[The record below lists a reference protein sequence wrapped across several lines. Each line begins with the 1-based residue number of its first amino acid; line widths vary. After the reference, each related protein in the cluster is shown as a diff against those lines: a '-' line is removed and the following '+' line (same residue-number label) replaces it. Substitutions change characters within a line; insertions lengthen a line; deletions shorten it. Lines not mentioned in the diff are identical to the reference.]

1 MPEKFNM
8 RLNSLNN
15 SLFAANPNNDET
27 IGSGADKLSRNKI
40 IASGRACAA
49 EYLGQRISRGTGS
62 YVSKLSEFG
71 GSYAALS
78 KAHSEQ
84 KMLFCAARAYA
95 AVGAMPPQN
104 IEQVR
109 NDASLYKDPIF
120 LRTLARIDMEVV
132 SPMLYD
138 VFTDLGGNM
147 LNMSSIPLGSTKE
160 IVIQS
165 NDIFLWEDTA
175 FGSSHST
182 TKNYLYPDT
191 VTMNPRP
198 FTSNGTI
205 KWYQMVALDGGM
217 DAGWYYAA
225 LIRGMWSKIM
235 AMYSGALTDAATIA
249 QYVPSYL
256 VFNSYSSANWAAAT
270 QAVAVANGVRREN
283 LMAFGEYGAL
293 QAVLPSGT
301 PSDAALTYQLGEEWM
316 KNGFVSMVGR
326 VPLYEVLPA
335 LVPGSIN
342 TTGTTVGLGDNIY
355 ITARVGDSL
364 APVYVAMVDGWPV
377 TIEYTASQTANF
389 VIDINMTTLMDV
401 KPIFAGRTGII
412 SNVAL

>member
-1 MPEKFNM
+1 MEKFNM
-8 RLNSLNN
+8 RLNSMDTN
-15 SLFAANPNNDET
+15 LFAYKADGDEK
-27 IGSGADKLSRNKI
+27 IGSGANQLSRNKI
-40 IASGRACAA
+40 IASGRACTA
-49 EYLGQRISRGTGS
+49 EYLGTRISRGTGS
-62 YVSKLSEFG
+62 FKSRIAEFG
-71 GSYAALS
+71 GSYEALS

-84 KMLFCAARAYA
+84 KMLYCAARAYA
-95 AVGAMPPQN
+95 AVGAEPPQN
-104 IEQVR
+104 IEQVK
-109 NDASLYKDPIF
+109 NDTSLYKDPTF

-132 SPMLYD
+132 TPMLYD
-138 VFTDLGGNM
+138 VFSDLGGSM
-147 LNMSSIPLGSTKE
+147 LNMSTVRLGETKE

-175 FGSSHST
+175 LGSAHST
-182 TKNYLYPDT
+182 TKNYLYSDT

-205 KWYQMVALDGGM
+205 KWYQMVAADGGM
-217 DAGWYYAA
+217 DAGWYYTA

-235 AMYSGALTDAATIA
+235 AMYTGALTDAATLA
-249 QYVPSYL
+249 RYVPSYL
-256 VFNSYSSANWAAAT
+256 TFNSYSSQNWAAAT
-270 QAVAVANGVRREN
+270 TAVAVANGVRREN

-293 QAVLPSGT
+293 QAVLPNGT

-326 VPLYEVLPA
+326 VPLYEVMPA
-335 LVPGSIN
+335 LVPGTVN
-342 TTGTTVGLGDNIY
+342 TIGATVGLDDNIF

-377 TIEYTASQTANF
+377 TIEYTPSQTANF

-401 KPIFAGRTGII
+401 KPVFAGKLAVIQ
-412 SNVAL
+412 NVSL